1 MHAELLHRWLS
12 VTYKPKPNKS
22 IQRTALDAP
31 PLMQALCHGEVE
43 MSWLKKLFSGR
54 GSSANPNEIIEQ
66 FNSDMAEIRNAGS
79 VDGKHY
85 TDSVERVKQLK
96 REGKNSEA
104 IAILLESVNATEK
117 ESKFAGEGWGVA
129 PWYYEQ
135 LAILYRKEKQ
145 YKNEVEILER
155 YENQPK
161 APGVGPEKLAAR
173 LVKAKELWVKLG
185 R

>member
-1 MHAELLHRWLS
+1 L
-12 VTYKPKPNKS
+12 
-22 IQRTALDAP
+22 I
-31 PLMQALCHGEVE
+31 
-43 MSWLKKLFSGR
+43 FSGC
-54 GSSANPNEIIEQ
+54 SSKQYFEPEQTFSADGAASSYGGTIIDQSRDGATLKSGRYIGKAGISNINLGENYRFLSQ
-66 FNSDMAEIRNAGS
+66 SSTYVLAGS

-96 REGKNSEA
+96 RDGKNSEA
-104 IAILLESVNATEK
+104 IAILLESVNATEA
-117 ESKFAGEGWGVA
+117 ESTFAGEGWGVA

-145 YKNEVEILER
+145 YRSEVEILKR

-173 LVKAKELWVKLG
+173 LIKAQELLAKDG
-185 R
+185 K